1 MTLEEYEKVL
11 EERRKAF
18 HALKTE
24 ERKVD
29 TKVFESMQQL
39 SNKKDIDDIFI
50 KLVRLMALCLNS
62 TLVLHIKFVLLILD
76 VCLIWIVYLK
86 GSDKDKRRETLEKED
101 KSKKV

>member
-11 EERRKAF
+11 EERRKALQ
-18 HALKTE
+18 ALKTE

-76 VCLIWIVYLK
+76 VRSAT
-86 GSDKDKRRETLEKED
+86 GNA
-101 KSKKV
+101 KKYKYNKTT